1 MNPVT
6 REWVSKAE
14 GDFVTASRE
23 LRARKSPNYDAA
35 CFHAQQCA
43 EKYMKALLHAA
54 GIAFQKTHDLESL
67 LGQVVAI
74 DPSWEMLRPDL
85 EALTT
90 HAVAVRYPGWSMNR
104 AVARGALATAR
115 EVRRRARLH
124 LRLRG

>member
-14 GDFVTASRE
+14 GDFATASRE

-54 GIAFQKTHDLESL
+54 GIPFARTHDLEAL
-67 LGQVVAI
+67 LDQVVAHE
-74 DPSWEMLRPDL
+74 PAWEMLRPDL
-85 EALTT
+85 ETLTT
-90 HAVAVRYPGWSMNR
+90 HAVAVRYPGWSTNR
-104 AVARGALATAR
+104 AVARGALVTAR